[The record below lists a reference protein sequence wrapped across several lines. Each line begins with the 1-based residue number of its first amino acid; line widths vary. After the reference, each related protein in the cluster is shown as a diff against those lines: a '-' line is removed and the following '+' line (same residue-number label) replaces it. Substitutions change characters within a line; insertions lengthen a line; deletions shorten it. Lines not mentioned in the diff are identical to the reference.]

1 LKAVRVNEAVKN
13 EVLEELAYATAIG
26 AALFTEASNWSAA
39 QWLSLPADARRAW
52 VAQDA
57 TAF

>member
-1 LKAVRVNEAVKN
+1 MNEAVKN